1 MRRANRTTTPDR
13 LATEPPTTVPGT
25 GTGTGTAERSLAGYR
40 LLRRIANGDRADV
53 YLATVDRP
61 DPADADVAA
70 LVAVRV
76 YGSSVP
82 GGSIATEIEAM
93 TAETSGALPEL
104 YDVAT
109 LDDGRCCLAVERLPG
124 PTVAGL
130 LIGRALDPGEAVT
143 ILAPVVVAV
152 AELAESGFVHT
163 RLSASDVILDTT
175 GRPRVIG
182 LGALRRLPAQA
193 QQGERTDLVRI
204 GHEVLADLI
213 EEVVRATR
221 PSGVFDGALE
231 IIRSALATRPFVPCE
246 RQVERALFDA
256 ATPTPITGV
265 AVRPRSIAL
274 PGRMT
279 APALEP
285 DETPADDPARRRRRG
300 ALSALAQL
308 AQLPLPVPSA
318 ERIAETADRDHAAT
332 FVGRLGR
339 RLASRRRA
347 LVVGS
352 LLGGAALVLMLTL
365 VPPAPAGHGSAA
377 EADTTTPLT
386 DAVVS
391 TAVPVPTPKPPP
403 AGSGPS
409 PHGAATEPDLDAVS
423 ATAQLLELRASCF
436 ATLDQACL
444 SEVAQPDSAIERADL
459 ALLAQARSG
468 VAVPVDEFALDT
480 ITVTAEMGS
489 AVLVAVPYVD
499 AQREPASLL
508 VMRGEAGWRLRELF
522 D

>member
-1 MRRANRTTTPDR
+1 MRRATRTTTPDR
-13 LATEPPTTVPGT
+13 LATEAPITA
-25 GTGTGTAERSLAGYR
+25 TAEGSLAGYR
-40 LLRRIANGDRADV
+40 LLRRIANGERADV

-76 YGSSVP
+76 YASSAP
-82 GGSIATEIEAM
+82 GESIATEIEAM
-93 TAETSGALPEL
+93 TADTSGALPEL

-124 PTVAGL
+124 PTLAGL
-130 LIGRALDPGEAVT
+130 IIRRTLDPGEAVT

-152 AELAESGFVHT
+152 AELAECGFVHT
-163 RLSASDVILDTT
+163 RLSARDVILDAT

-182 LGALRRLPAQA
+182 LGALRRIPAQA
-193 QQGERTDLVRI
+193 QQGERTDLVRS

-213 EEVVRATR
+213 EEVMRATR

-231 IIRSALATRPFVPCE
+231 IIRSGLATRPFVACE

-256 ATPTPITGV
+256 ATPTPITGA
-265 AVRPRSIAL
+265 AVRPRSTAL

-279 APALEP
+279 TPVLETDP
-285 DETPADDPARRRRRG
+285 TPVGDETRRRRRG
-300 ALSALAQL
+300 ALSALAQI

-318 ERIAETADRDHAAT
+318 ERIADAADRDPAAT

-339 RLASRRRA
+339 RMASRRRV
-347 LVVGS
+347 LVVGG

-365 VPPAPAGHGSAA
+365 VPPASTGHGSAA
-377 EADTTTPLT
+377 EADPTPELT
-386 DAVVS
+386 D
-391 TAVPVPTPKPPP
+391 PVASRAADPP
-403 AGSGPS
+403 ARTPQTGSGSTPQS
-409 PHGAATEPDLDAVS
+409 DATEPDLDVVN

-444 SEVAQPDSAIERADL
+444 AQVAQPDSAIERADL
-459 ALLAQARSG
+459 DLLAQARSG
-468 VAVPVDEFALDT
+468 VAVPVDEFALDSVM
-480 ITVTAEMGS
+480 VTAEMGS
-489 AVLVAVPYVD
+489 AVLLAVPYVD